1 MAKTK
6 QIFLIVEGIEKI
18 IPLQNFK
25 AKFITHTLL
34 ILYILPKFD
43 SFNKKK
49 RIHYRKSVVQT
60 NEILCYVIKENN
72 CIVFNLIFVSW
83 NVEYYFKLF

>member
-25 AKFITHTLL
+25 AKFITYTLL
-34 ILYILPKFD
+34 ILYVLPKFD
-43 SFNKKK
+43 SFNKK
-49 RIHYRKSVVQT
+49 
-60 NEILCYVIKENN
+60 NEFITGKV
-72 CIVFNLIFVSW
+72 
-83 NVEYYFKLF
+83 